1 MPSAPCWNTAVR
13 HQARNKPE
21 DLPRGARKPAVSDI
35 PIRFERSPRTGQEE
49 LAGFFLAAVGI
60 VSSESRGTTLSG
72 PDAAHRRSGGHGGCR
87 VHSLDGA
94 IRGRALSRWRR
105 GMAKAACSH
114 SWPSAHGVF
123 AISFFSRCPWK
134 RSSANESCP
143 VCAGRPNFT
152 WHGFRKVLL
161 HFREA
166 CQWPHP
172 IVESGIRYVKVLQRL
187 LETVVRDLKRVESI
201 SPHFVPRPAVRGT
214 GVPLNCLCSSE
225 CRQF

>member
-21 DLPRGARKPAVSDI
+21 DLPRGARKAAVSDI

-94 IRGRALSRWRR
+94 IRGQALSRWRS
-105 GMAKAACSH
+105 GMAKAAS
-114 SWPSAHGVF
+114 PALMGYLLYR
-123 AISFFSRCPWK
+123 FFPD
-134 RSSANESCP
+134 A
-143 VCAGRPNFT
+143 
-152 WHGFRKVLL
+152 
-161 HFREA
+161 
-166 CQWPHP
+166 
-172 IVESGIRYVKVLQRL
+172 
-187 LETVVRDLKRVESI
+187 
-201 SPHFVPRPAVRGT
+201 RGS
-214 GVPLNCLCSSE
+214 GVPQTKAAPGCA
-225 CRQF
+225 